1 MYRLSHRNIGL
12 LICCYRGSLILGIM
26 HVYLTAH
33 MREGISA
40 RPGVTGG
47 VTGSGGTSNTP
58 QSQSYPAGYF
68 GIFPSPGISKL
79 SHAPKPLSHSSS
91 RGDIAMSNFQLPPG
105 FRPSDPSS
113 SSSQPGQNGQQQG
126 DDPAA
131 RERAAAQEE
140 MKRSMIAAMLEP
152 AARERCEL
160 LRFPIFG
167 LLSHDENSMMS

>member
-58 QSQSYPAGYF
+58 SVASIGLLAVRDALVAIRPFSEA
-68 GIFPSPGISKL
+68 
-79 SHAPKPLSHSSS
+79 
-91 RGDIAMSNFQLPPG
+91 
-105 FRPSDPSS
+105 PSDPFT
-113 SSSQPGQNGQQQG
+113 SQT
-126 DDPAA
+126 A
-131 RERAAAQEE
+131 
-140 MKRSMIAAMLEP
+140 
-152 AARERCEL
+152 L
-160 LRFPIFG
+160 LRPIP
-167 LLSHDENSMMS
+167 LDW